1 MRLRPFGCSA
11 RRLRLPWPTPACPK
25 GEHVGGARIKRSRV
39 ACAVPCFLVG
49 EKAVRRHVR
58 AERPCLATR
67 LAPLS
72 EAAPQRH
79 RTNRHVLGRCR
90 GEPRAGQRRA
100 AAATGGS
107 NAVTAGRRIA
117 FEERS
122 DPGSHADRSETA
134 HLEHG
139 EGEAVG
145 NPLPAVVTHRR
156 RRWEVGAWVENSDAY
171 WAAPQCLAWALAREA
186 GHTAV
191 RGRVA
196 RCRAREGDIQR
207 GKGGRARGSLAF
219 FEACNEEGRGNV
231 FEAFRAVSVSAFR
244 VSIGGGFSS
253 V

>member
-1 MRLRPFGCSA
+1 MA
-11 RRLRLPWPTPACPK
+11 HACVPK

-219 FEACNEEGRGNV
+219 FEACSEEGRGNV